1 MPAPQ
6 YVPLKFQPGVWKN
19 GTLYQAQGRWFDA
32 DLMRWSVGALGPM
45 GGWRPWGENTVA
57 VTNVPRT
64 TLAWTDNSFRRWIAV
79 GTYANL
85 YIYDHIAGLSDITP
99 VGFTEG
105 REDANPNVGYGN
117 AIYGTSTYGD
127 PRPDLGIPEP
137 ATTWSLALWG
147 EDLVGCTPDDGDV
160 YLWDASTAT
169 PATAV
174 GVRIANSPQFATATS
189 VTGERIQM
197 VFGGVPSGG
206 AEGDRDRRRIFWS
219 DSEDNTDWTASSTNQ
234 AGDHNLET
242 DGDLLGAVKIR
253 DKLLIFTTIDAHTA
267 TYVGLPYVYTFDR
280 VGEACGPVCINA
292 VAVAGPTAYWMGRS
306 AQGFF
311 MFDGY
316 VRPIPCDVESFLVT
330 EMNQAQSSKVVA
342 WHNTLFNEI
351 YWFYPGSSTEVDS
364 YISYNYLEKHWSV
377 GTMARSAV
385 MSRGI
390 FLHPILFDT
399 NGHPYEHEV
408 GNSYEDTGAAV
419 ALGSNPVAT
428 TSTSNAIIQV
438 TDPGG
443 HGTEIGNTVRLGA
456 ATAVGGIT
464 AARINVEMTVASVP
478 TSTTFTADLGGSNAS
493 SVATGGGSNVTAI
506 YTAGP
511 TFVPYVESG
520 PIQLGNGDRVLSATS
535 LIPDVTAL
543 GDITTTFYTR
553 MYPTDSD
560 TTHGPFTMAAPT
572 SVRFT
577 GRTCRMRATS
587 DSAAAWNL
595 GIPRLEMQ
603 PGGRR

>member
-19 GTLYQAQGRWFDA
+19 GTLYQAQERWYDA
-32 DLMRWSVGALGPM
+32 DLMRWSVGALGPV
-45 GGWRPWGENTVA
+45 GGWRTWGDTTTA
-57 VTNVPRT
+57 ITNVPRT
-64 TLAWTDNSFRRWIAV
+64 TLPWMDNTFRRWIAV

-85 YIYDHIAGLSDITP
+85 YVYDHAASLFNITP
-99 VGFTEG
+99 TEFTAG
-105 REDANPNVGYGN
+105 REDADPNTGYGN
-117 AIYGTSTYGD
+117 GVYGQSTYGNT
-127 PRPDLGIPEP
+127 RPDLGIPEP
-137 ATTWSLALWG
+137 ATIWSLDLWG
-147 EDLVGCTPDDGDV
+147 EDLVGCTPDDGDI
-160 YLWDASTAT
+160 YQWDASGGT
-169 PATAV
+169 PTSTVAA
-174 GVRIANSPQFATATS
+174 RIANSPQFVIATA

-197 VFGGVPSGG
+197 AFGGVPS
-206 AEGDRDRRRIFWS
+206 EGVEADRDRRRIFWS

-234 AGDHNLET
+234 AGDHILDTE
-242 DGDLLGAVKIR
+242 GDLLGAVKVR
-253 DKLLIFTTIDAHTA
+253 DQLLIFTTIDAHTA
-267 TYVGLPYVYTFDR
+267 TYVGLPYVYSFDR

-316 VRPIPCDVESFLVT
+316 VRSIPCDVESFLVN
-330 EMNQAQSSKVVA
+330 EINQSQASKVMA

-351 YWFYPGSSTEVDS
+351 VWFYPGDTIEVDA

-377 GTMARSAV
+377 GTMARTAA

-390 FLHPILFDT
+390 FLHPIMFDVSG
-399 NGHPYEHEV
+399 NPYEHEV
-408 GNSYEDTGAAV
+408 GNTYEDVGED
-419 ALGSNPVAT
+419 
-428 TSTSNAIIQV
+428 AI
-438 TDPGG
+438 
-443 HGTEIGNTVRLGA
+443 
-456 ATAVGGIT
+456 
-464 AARINVEMTVASVP
+464 
-478 TSTTFTADLGGSNAS
+478 
-493 SVATGGGSNVTAI
+493 
-506 YTAGP
+506 
-511 TFVPYVESG
+511 VPYVESG
-520 PIQLGNGDRVLSATS
+520 PIQLGSGDRVLSATS

-560 TTHGPFTMAAPT
+560 TTHGPYTMAAPT

-577 GRTCRMRATS
+577 GRTCRMKATS

>member
-32 DLMRWSVGALGPM
+32 DLMRWSVGALGPI
-45 GGWRPWGENTVA
+45 GGWRTWGHDTTA
-57 VTNVPRT
+57 ITNVPRT
-64 TLAWTDNSFRRWIAV
+64 TLPWMDNTFRRWIAV

-85 YIYDHIAGLSDITP
+85 YVYDSAASLFDITP
-99 VGFTEG
+99 AGFTAG
-105 REDANPNVGYGN
+105 REDADPNIGYGN
-117 AIYGTSTYGD
+117 GIYGQSTYGST
-127 PRPDLGIPEP
+127 RPDLGIPEP
-137 ATTWSLALWG
+137 ATIWSFSLWG
-147 EDLVGCTPDDGDV
+147 EDLVGCTPDDGNIYQWV
-160 YLWDASTAT
+160 ASTAVPT
-169 PATAV
+169 DVVAA
-174 GVRIANSPQFATATS
+174 RIANSPQFAISTA

-206 AEGDRDRRRIFWS
+206 AEADRDRRRIFWS

-234 AGDHNLET
+234 AGDHILDTE
-242 DGDLLGAVKIR
+242 GDLLGAVKVR
-253 DKLLIFTTIDAHTA
+253 DQLLIFTTIDAHTA
-267 TYVGLPYVYTFDR
+267 TYVGLPYVYAFDR
-280 VGEACGPVCINA
+280 VGTACGPVCINA

-330 EMNQAQSSKVVA
+330 EMNQAQASKVIA

-351 YWFYPGSSTEVDS
+351 VWFYPGDTTEVDA
-364 YISYNYLEKHWSV
+364 YISYNYLEKHWAV
-377 GTMARSAV
+377 GTLARTGV

-390 FLHPILFDT
+390 FLQPILFDADG
-399 NGHPYEHEV
+399 NPYEHEV
-408 GNSYEDTGAAV
+408 GNNYEDVGED
-419 ALGSNPVAT
+419 AL
-428 TSTSNAIIQV
+428 
-438 TDPGG
+438 
-443 HGTEIGNTVRLGA
+443 
-456 ATAVGGIT
+456 
-464 AARINVEMTVASVP
+464 
-478 TSTTFTADLGGSNAS
+478 
-493 SVATGGGSNVTAI
+493 
-506 YTAGP
+506 
-511 TFVPYVESG
+511 VPYVESG
-520 PIQLGNGDRVLSATS
+520 PIQLGDGDRVLSATS
-535 LIPDVTAL
+535 LIPDVTSL

-560 TTHGPFTMAAPT
+560 TTHGPYTMAAPT

-577 GRTCRMRATS
+577 GRTCRMKATS
-587 DSAAAWNL
+587 DSNEAWNL